1 MLPVIGRSLYDPI
14 PCAVIRTRG
23 RRNIFGHACSSWD
36 CVERHVTLLCDPDS
50 VKQNREAFWLPPL
63 QPFFAHGCRLAGAP
77 RH

>member
-36 CVERHVTLLCDPDS
+36 CVERHVNLLCDPDS
-50 VKQNREAFWLPPL
+50 VKQNRKLS
-63 QPFFAHGCRLAGAP
+63 GY
-77 RH
+77 RHYSRSSRMAAASRPQA